1 MVIVRRTFGVCVV
14 DAARDRLACGV
25 GQSPAEPPPDETPDQ
40 PAPYSYLGEPSLQ
53 SLPPAPEVP
62 PDAGA
67 PTTIP
72 QFLGRFALLYGM
84 GIGTVVYV
92 VGYALSFLTG
102 QSQGQGYWAFAWL
115 AIGFG
120 ISFVLMLVGIVLTV
134 LARTRQFGAGLLISI
149 AIGLIAGSGVC
160 VALLSATS
168 N

>member
-1 MVIVRRTFGVCVV
+1 
-14 DAARDRLACGV
+14 
-25 GQSPAEPPPDETPDQ
+25 
-40 PAPYSYLGEPSLQ
+40 
-53 SLPPAPEVP
+53 
-62 PDAGA
+62 
-67 PTTIP
+67 
-72 QFLGRFALLYGM
+72 M

-134 LARTRQFGAGLLISI
+134 LPRTRQFGAGLLISI

-160 VALLSATS
+160 IALLSATS